1 MSSTGANGRRR
12 ALQSSKT
19 GTERYRRGKE
29 RGGQS
34 STSIIPGTINPCD
47 ASRLTRAV
55 PSLPVLPPRS
65 DSPLPPPPP
74 PVSTKSTLKR
84 ERERERWA
92 YGRMYIGDETRED
105 NATHCIRTKII
116 LARRNNRWKKR
127 CAALSTVEL
136 INWLPRRCSKV

>member
-74 PVSTKSTLKR
+74 PVSTKFTQKR
-84 ERERERWA
+84 EREREMGIWA
-92 YGRMYIGDETRED
+92 YVGDETRED